1 MALHAVTQRLSLA
14 LYQLTHT
21 TFTQSEQI
29 SSLAQIR
36 AHTLSVHTS
45 VLSCLEFS
53 LPTFQIKCLS
63 HL

>member
-14 LYQLTHT
+14 LYQHTHT

-36 AHTLSVHTS
+36 AHTLHTS

-53 LPTFQIKCLS
+53 LPTFQIMCLS